1 MNPNP
6 NPNLG
11 SFYQLFMHH
20 LEECPLCTPSCPHY
34 QTKTPYLD
42 QVWLLHDPN
51 PSPRALA
58 LTLTLTLTGT
68 PYPGPRP
75 SSLPPN
81 QTLALPL
88 TRPRPGIARAA
99 STR

>member
-1 MNPNP
+1 
-6 NPNLG
+6 
-11 SFYQLFMHH
+11 MHH
-20 LEECPLCTPSCPHY
+20 LEECPLCTPSCPQF

-42 QVWLLHDPN
+42 QVWRVHDPN
-51 PSPRALA
+51 PSPRTLA

-68 PYPGPRP
+68 PYPDP
-75 SSLPPN
+75 STLPLN

-88 TRPRPGIARAA
+88 TRPPPGIARAA